1 MMKKNIDKRYINHL
15 QNQIDEL
22 EKKLF
27 DFSDDKNY
35 NNNNKNINYDN
46 NMYLNEDLNE
56 YYENNKDDEE

>member
-1 MMKKNIDKRYINHL
+1 MKKNIDKRYINHL

-35 NNNNKNINYDN
+35 NNNKINYDN